1 MEIIPNRI
9 NMNQISLGTQSEK
22 IQTSKTNI
30 ERLHEE
36 LTEET
41 FKLCSGMS
49 GEIKR
54 HYVSAEECTDSSIKK
69 VNDSLVKLA
78 DVVTGFSDAIKT
90 LDGEAKYMAGG
101 SANE

>member
-1 MEIIPNRI
+1 MEIIPERI
-9 NMNQISLGTQSEK
+9 NINQISIGTHSEK

-54 HYVSAEECTDSSIKK
+54 HYACAEECTDSSIRK

-78 DVVTGFSDAIKT
+78 DVITGFSDAIKT